1 MKCAQAPKQNYLAN
15 HWHQEVTRCS
25 VLTDP
30 VDGGW
35 SAWSAWSHCH
45 HGVEQLSG
53 YERTHPHNDNA
64 EVCEHVVCC
73 IASFYPLPSFARVR
87 LIVNTIPTNTYF
99 SDKLAR
105 EGRGGHNLFVHKTL
119 ARMDGNFL
127 RNGFI

>member
-35 SAWSAWSHCH
+35 SAWSTWSHCH

-73 IASFYPLPSFARVR
+73 ITSFYPLPSFARVR
-87 LIVNTIPTNTYF
+87 LIVNTTRLTRI
-99 SDKLAR
+99 SAISWR
-105 EGRGGHNLFVHKTL
+105 GRGGEGIIFSLIKLSRAWMETF
-119 ARMDGNFL
+119 
-127 RNGFI
+127 